1 MRPRGPRAAAV
12 EALLHQEQGG
22 YANLVLD
29 AQLDRSALAGRD
41 RAFAAAIFYT
51 TVERQATLDFILGQF
66 LPKGVDRLDPP
77 VRAIL
82 RSALAQARYMQVPAP
97 AAVHE
102 AVELVRAFGK
112 SSAAGLV
119 NAVLRKACNYD
130 LSAASFEDE
139 VQRLMVLGSAGR
151 DVAAFLRQY
160 YPDEALDILTAPA
173 DGGRTALRA
182 NTLKTTPE
190 ALADLLAGE
199 GVEAVPGRVPGS
211 LLAAFEGSPA
221 ASPLFAQGYFHVEG
235 QASQLAALC
244 VGARPGE
251 TVLDLCAAP
260 GGKTLTL
267 AQEMG
272 DSSRPDGPWLCGSGV
287 QRRRKA

>member
-119 NAVLRKACNYD
+119 N
-130 LSAASFEDE
+130 
-139 VQRLMVLGSAGR
+139 GR
-151 DVAAFLRQY
+151 
-160 YPDEALDILTAPA
+160 APQ
-173 DGGRTALRA
+173 
-182 NTLKTTPE
+182 
-190 ALADLLAGE
+190 
-199 GVEAVPGRVPGS
+199 S
-211 LLAAFEGSPA
+211 L
-221 ASPLFAQGYFHVEG
+221 
-235 QASQLAALC
+235 QL
-244 VGARPGE
+244 
-251 TVLDLCAAP
+251 
-260 GGKTLTL
+260 
-267 AQEMG
+267 
-272 DSSRPDGPWLCGSGV
+272 
-287 QRRRKA
+287 